1 MLNDLEF
8 YRLSEEDV
16 AWLDRPFNE
25 DELLG
30 VIQGFNGDKA
40 SCPDGFSMAF
50 FQSYWRILKL

>member
-8 YRLSEEDV
+8 YRLSEEDA

-25 DELLG
+25 DKVLG

-40 SCPDGFSMAF
+40 LGLDGFFMAF
-50 FQSYWRILKL
+50 FHSCWHILKP

>member
-8 YRLSEEDV
+8 YRLSEEYA

-25 DELLG
+25 DKVLG

-40 SCPDGFSMAF
+40 LGPDGFSMAF
-50 FQSYWRILKL
+50 FQSCWHILKP